1 MRDPAKKAYYPV
13 FNQSVEESK
22 LYKVSNVGK
31 LLGTSDVSKTFLGL
45 LAYTNFGHLRLTE

>member
-1 MRDPAKKAYYPV
+1 MEVRDPAKKAYYPT

-31 LLGTSDVSKTFLGL
+31 LLGTVM
-45 LAYTNFGHLRLTE
+45 